1 MWTLNIRNVWI
12 CKESEYLELRKFN
25 GKLCTLNV
33 RTVWTCREIEYS
45 ELSKF
50 NGKLCTLFVQNVW
63 FSREIEYPKFR
74 KFRGK
79 LCTLYMYEM
88 SRFAKKLNILNY
100 GNSTVNYVNYRYR
113 MSGFADKLV
122 SRTAKIQWE
131 IVYNICTEC
140 LVLRRNWM
148 S

>member
-1 MWTLNIRNVWI
+1 MSGSAEKLKIQNFVNSIGNCVHYI
-12 CKESEYLELRKFN
+12 CTECLVLRIN
-25 GKLCTLNV
+25 Y
-33 RTVWTCREIEYS
+33 I
-45 ELSKF
+45 
-50 NGKLCTLFVQNVW
+50 
-63 FSREIEYPKFR
+63 YPKFR
-74 KFRGK
+74 KFNGK

-131 IVYNICTEC
+131 IVYNKCTDR
-140 LVLRRNWM
+140 LDLQIN
-148 S
+148 